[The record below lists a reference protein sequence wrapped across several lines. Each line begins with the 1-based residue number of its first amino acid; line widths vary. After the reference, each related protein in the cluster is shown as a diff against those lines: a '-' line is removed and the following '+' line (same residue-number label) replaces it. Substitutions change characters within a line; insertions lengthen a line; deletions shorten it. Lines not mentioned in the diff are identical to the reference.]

1 MFIKELL
8 RTLSMPVLKS
18 LEAGQEP
25 YEYKKSHRVILI
37 VMGLIFSML
46 GALVLYFAQ
55 GQDIGYFIPVVVFGG
70 VGILSIV
77 VGFVGSDRAVSK
89 IWTSKR

>member
-1 MFIKELL
+1 MFIKKLL
-8 RTLSMPVLKS
+8 RTLCMPVLKN
-18 LEAGQEP
+18 LESGKEP

-37 VMGLIFSML
+37 IMGLIFSIL
-46 GALVLYFAQ
+46 GTLVLYFAQ
-55 GQDIGYFIPVVVFGG
+55 GQDIGYFIPVIVFGG

-77 VGFVGSDRAVSK
+77 VGIAGSDRAVSR